1 MAFAGLPGHM
11 FEMAM
16 AARGGLP
23 SDIGGSID
31 EREEQSAAKARP
43 EKAVDRACKP
53 GSAECIGAR
62 RGKIDPHALGSDRPR
77 PEDEQAILPLLDA
90 AAIFAENARALF
102 HEYDPAIL
110 GIDVSRDQAGRVTGR
125 SGIYGGLQATG
136 DQRARGNQKVAV
148 RKHRGPT

>member
-1 MAFAGLPGHM
+1 M
-11 FEMAM
+11 
-16 AARGGLP
+16 RI
-23 SDIGGSID
+23 SDWSSDVCSSDLIGGIID

-102 HEYDPAIL
+102 H
-110 GIDVSRDQAGRVTGR
+110 R
-125 SGIYGGLQATG
+125 SEEHTSELQSLM
-136 DQRARGNQKVAV
+136 RISYAV
-148 RKHRGPT
+148 FCLKKTTTNRN

>member
-1 MAFAGLPGHM
+1 
-11 FEMAM
+11 M

-23 SDIGGSID
+23 SDIGGIID

-90 AAIFAENARALF
+90 AAI
-102 HEYDPAIL
+102 
-110 GIDVSRDQAGRVTGR
+110 R
-125 SGIYGGLQATG
+125 SEEHTTELQSLMRISYAVYCLK
-136 DQRARGNQKVAV
+136 QK
-148 RKHRGPT
+148 